1 MKELREFIA
10 GRFNELSRGIVAT
23 PDSRENLE
31 AFAKAN
37 QGSMDILLMQMAINY
52 GYKMAMEDVQ
62 EIVDTDLTSKE
73 EVLKDLELVNPV
85 HLRMTSNGHG
95 EFPDGY
101 KLTKQGVEHIVNAL
115 SK

>member
-23 PDSRENLE
+23 PNKREDLE

-62 EIVDTDLTSKE
+62 EIVESK
-73 EVLKDLELVNPV
+73 
-85 HLRMTSNGHG
+85 
-95 EFPDGY
+95 
-101 KLTKQGVEHIVNAL
+101 
-115 SK
+115 

>member
-1 MKELREFIA
+1 MKELREFIT

-31 AFAKAN
+31 AFAKSN